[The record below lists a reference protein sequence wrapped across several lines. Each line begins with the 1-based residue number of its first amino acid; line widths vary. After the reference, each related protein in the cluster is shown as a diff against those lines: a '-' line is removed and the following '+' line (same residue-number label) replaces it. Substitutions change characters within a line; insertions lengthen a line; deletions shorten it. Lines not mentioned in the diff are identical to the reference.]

1 VGCMKTPVD
10 RGQAEARFKAAYEHL
25 AFLVA
30 YARRRGARDPEAIA
44 SEAMAIAWRR
54 LADVPVDDAR
64 PWLIATTRN
73 LLLADRRRNPTAP
86 GVGLDDAI
94 ELAAAEAP
102 VSPEFDLDPD
112 LAVALQ
118 SLSESDR
125 EALLLIAW
133 EDFTPSLAAASLGI
147 TPGAFRVRLHRAR
160 QRLTDQLTDREPRSL
175 SFPCSSQTEW
185 RHS

>member
-1 VGCMKTPVD
+1 MKTPID
-10 RGQAEARFKAAYEHL
+10 RGQAESRFAAVYEHL

-73 LLLADRRRNPTAP
+73 LLLADRRRNPAAAV
-86 GVGLDDAI
+86 VGLDDSMEVADADAPVSPQLDLDS
-94 ELAAAEAP
+94 ELAAA
-102 VSPEFDLDPD
+102 LH
-112 LAVALQ
+112 
-118 SLSESDR
+118 SLSEPDR

-133 EDFTPSLAAASLGI
+133 EDLTPTMAAKSLGI
-147 TPGAFRVRLHRAR
+147 TPTAFRMRLHRAR
-160 QRLTDQLTDREPRSL
+160 QRLTDRLSDPEPRSRNL
-175 SFPCSSQTEW
+175 PSSPQTDW